1 MYKDYVKDIMKIYDK
16 EEDELEELEKK
27 NLTPDNEEK
36 EAIKIISKYDNLLI
50 ENNKKYNVIFR
61 YDLEDCY
68 GVQVSTLVITN
79 AKENNVWCVYADK
92 DTEEYLTI
100 DSSIIED
107 ILSNY
112 INEIKNINI
121 DHENTLDG
129 VVNTF
134 YFDVNNCTKEIK
146 VNNLIEWNENLEE
159 NTKVLLD
166 VFDEL
171 YKVLYRI
178 DKNIG
183 NCLLLDYENEEESD
197 EEIDEEIEE

>member
-183 NCLLLDYENEEESD
+183 NCLLLDYENEEEL
-197 EEIDEEIEE
+197 DEEIEE